1 MKLWC
6 NADGKQVEDQVL
18 FDELKCYIKSGGK
31 IYVGSDSMLYS
42 DKCSFASVIA
52 LHDVELKVAKYY
64 FKKQKEEA
72 QLNKN
77 LKAKILNEV
86 SYSVEAAQKIIDWF
100 PEARV
105 EIHVDIGNE
114 KQNLTRSVVNQVRG
128 WIQGIGF
135 DYKIKPNSW
144 ASSSIADWHTK

>member
-1 MKLWC
+1 MKPWC
-6 NADGKQVEDQVL
+6 NADGKEVKDQEL
-18 FDELKCYIKSGGK
+18 YDELQQYVNSGGK
-31 IYVGSDSMLYS
+31 IFVGSDSMLYS
-42 DKCSFASVIA
+42 DKCSFACVIA
-52 LHDVELKVAKYY
+52 LHDTGLKVAKYY

-86 SYSVEAAQKIIDWF
+86 SYSVETAQKIIDWF